1 LFEICEEY
9 SINNKYCNNN
19 RSKKVTNCDNK
30 NEIEALSFEEA
41 LIQLETI
48 VRELEAGRIKLDDA
62 VVAYEKGIK
71 LKKLCEQKLVDAQL
85 RIDKVQIDASGELVT
100 EELES

>member
-1 LFEICEEY
+1 VNNCE
-9 SINNKYCNNN
+9 NM
-19 RSKKVTNCDNK
+19 
-30 NEIEALSFEEA
+30 NEIKPIGFEEA
-41 LIQLETI
+41 LMQLEAI

-71 LKKLCEQKLVDAQL
+71 LKKLCEQKLADAQL
-85 RIDKVQIDASGELVT
+85 RIDKVQIDASGEIVT